1 MKREQLGSRLGFIL
15 LSAGCAI
22 GIGNVWKFPY
32 MVGENGGAIFVLF
45 YLLFLIMLG
54 VPIMTMEFAMGRA
67 AQKSPVKMYQALEPK
82 GSRWHLHA
90 LPSLAGNYLL
100 MMFYTTV
107 SGWMLQY
114 CVFSAKGEFV
124 GASGAAID
132 ALYADMLRDPLTMG
146 IYTAIMIAIGAGAC
160 LMGLQK
166 GIERLTKWMMLALLG
181 IIILLVVNSLML
193 PAAKE
198 GLAFYLVPSMSSVKE
213 AGGLGG
219 VIVAAMN
226 QSFFSLSIGMGSMAI
241 FGSYLKK
248 ERSLMGEAV
257 SIATLDT
264 VVALASGFII
274 FPAIATYNVDPQA
287 GPPLIFQ
294 TLPKIFANMPMG
306 QLWGTLFFIFMTFAA
321 LSTVLAIFEN
331 IVACCVD
338 LGLSRK
344 LACLVNGAALIVLSL
359 PCILGFNLWQDFKP
373 FGGNS
378 TVLDLEDFFV
388 SNILLPLGALIYVL
402 FCTSRYGWGFHNFCN
417 EANLGKGLKVKK
429 WMRGYYTYIL
439 PVIITALFIIGLI
452 DKLA

>member
-45 YLLFLIMLG
+45 YLAFLIMLG

-67 AQKSPVKMYQALEPK
+67 AQKSPVKMYQQLEPK
-82 GSRWHLHA
+82 GSRWHWHA

-114 CVFSAKGEFV
+114 CVFSAKGDFV
-124 GASGAAID
+124 GADGTAID
-132 ALYADMLRDPLTMG
+132 ALYADMLSDPLMMSV
-146 IYTAIMIAIGAGAC
+146 YTAIMIIIGAGTC

-166 GIERLTKWMMLALLG
+166 GIERITKWMMLALLG
-181 IIILLVVNSLML
+181 IILLLVVNSLLL
-193 PAAKE
+193 PGAKE
-198 GLAFYLVPSMSSVKE
+198 GLAFYLVPSVASVKE
-213 AGGLGG
+213 AGGIGG

-226 QSFFSLSIGMGSMAI
+226 QSFFTLSIGMGSMAI
-241 FGSYLKK
+241 FGSYLNKD
-248 ERSLMGEAV
+248 RSLMGEAV
-257 SIATLDT
+257 NIAALDT
-264 VVALASGFII
+264 FVALASGFII

-306 QLWGTLFFIFMTFAA
+306 QVWGTLFFVFMTFAA

-331 IVACCVD
+331 IVACCAD
-338 LGLSRK
+338 LGLSRR
-344 LACLVNGAALIVLSL
+344 LACLINSAALMVLSL
-359 PCILGFNLWQDFKP
+359 PCIFGFNLWKEFTP
-373 FGGNS
+373 FGGTT
-378 TVLDLEDFFV
+378 TVLDLEDFLV

-402 FCTSRYGWGFHNFCN
+402 FCTSRYGWGFDKFCG

-429 WMRGYYTYIL
+429 WMHGYFTYIL
-439 PVIITALFIIGLI
+439 PVIITALFVIGLV
-452 DKLA
+452 DKFA